1 MGLNTFDILKEFRAL
16 EELMN
21 EIDLETGEY
30 LNNENDIQEYIVN
43 LKLSKE
49 DKLNNIQDLKI
60 EFEAKIEA
68 VKNKIEYLNNRK
80 KSFERNINNLI
91 NLQLMLLNNQKLE
104 TNEYSFSFRK
114 SESVSINDIL
124 FDSKDERF
132 NRMTI
137 KVEPDKTEIK
147 KALKDGISVDGA
159 SIETKMNLQ
168 VK

>member
-1 MGLNTFDILKEFRAL
+1 MRVFDILSEFRAL
-16 EELMN
+16 EELIN

-68 VKNKIEYLNNRK
+68 VKSKIEYLNNRK
-80 KSFERNINNLI
+80 KSFERNINNLT

-124 FDSKDERF
+124 FDIKDERF
-132 NRMTI
+132 NRTTI
-137 KVEPDKTEIK
+137 KVEPDKTAIK

>member
-1 MGLNTFDILKEFRAL
+1 MSLGTFDILKEFRAL

-21 EIDLETGEY
+21 EIDLETGEF

-68 VKNKIEYLNNRK
+68 VKSKIEYLNNRK
-80 KSFERNINNLI
+80 KSFERNINNLT

-114 SESVSINDIL
+114 SESISINDIL
-124 FDSKDERF
+124 FDIKDERF
-132 NRMTI
+132 NRTTI
-137 KVEPDKTEIK
+137 KVEPDKTAIK

>member
-1 MGLNTFDILKEFRAL
+1 MSLGTFDILSEFRAL

-21 EIDLETGEY
+21 EIDLETGEF

-68 VKNKIEYLNNRK
+68 VKSKIEYLNNRK
-80 KSFERNINNLI
+80 KSFERNINNLT

-104 TNEYSFSFRK
+104 TNEYSFGFRK

-124 FDSKDERF
+124 FDIKDERF
-132 NRMTI
+132 NRTTI
-137 KVEPDKTEIK
+137 KVEPDKTAIK
-147 KALKDGISVDGA
+147 KALKDGISVDGV

>member
-1 MGLNTFDILKEFRAL
+1 MKVLDILKEFRAL

-68 VKNKIEYLNNRK
+68 VKSKIEYLNNRK
-80 KSFERNINNLI
+80 KYFERNINNLT

-124 FDSKDERF
+124 SDSKDERF
-132 NRMTI
+132 NRTTI
-137 KVEPDKTEIK
+137 KVEPDKTAIK
-147 KALKDGISVDGA
+147 KAIKDGIVVDGA

>member
-1 MGLNTFDILKEFRAL
+1 MKVLDILKEFRAL

-68 VKNKIEYLNNRK
+68 VKSKIEYLNNRK
-80 KSFERNINNLI
+80 KSFERNINNLT

-124 FDSKDERF
+124 FNIKDERF
-132 NRMTI
+132 NRTTI
-137 KVEPDKTEIK
+137 KVEPDKTAIK
-147 KALKDGISVDGA
+147 KALKDGIVVDGA

>member
-1 MGLNTFDILKEFRAL
+1 MSLGTFDILSEFRAL

-21 EIDLETGEY
+21 QIDLETGEY

-43 LKLSKE
+43 LRLSKE

-68 VKNKIEYLNNRK
+68 VKSKIEYLNNRK
-80 KSFERNINNLI
+80 KSFERNINNLT

-104 TNEYSFSFRK
+104 TNEYSFGFRK

-124 FDSKDERF
+124 FDIKDERF
-132 NRMTI
+132 NRTTI
-137 KVEPDKTEIK
+137 KVEPDKTAIK
-147 KALKDGISVDGA
+147 KALKDGTSVDGA

>member
-1 MGLNTFDILKEFRAL
+1 MKVFDILKEFRAL

-21 EIDLETGEY
+21 EIDLETGEF

-68 VKNKIEYLNNRK
+68 VKSKIEYLNNRK
-80 KSFERNINNLI
+80 KSFERNINNLT
-91 NLQLMLLNNQKLE
+91 NLQLMLLNNQKIE
-104 TNEYSFSFRK
+104 TNEYLFSFRK

-124 FDSKDERF
+124 FDIKDERF
-132 NRMTI
+132 NKTTV
-137 KVEPDKTEIK
+137 KVEPDKTAIK
-147 KALKDGISVDGA
+147 KAIKDGISVDGA

>member
-1 MGLNTFDILKEFRAL
+1 MKVLDILKEFRAL

-21 EIDLETGEY
+21 EIDSETGEY

-43 LKLSKE
+43 LRLSKE

-68 VKNKIEYLNNRK
+68 VKSKIEYLNNRK
-80 KSFERNINNLI
+80 KSFERNINNLT
-91 NLQLMLLNNQKLE
+91 NLQLMMLNNQKLE

-132 NRMTI
+132 NRTTI
-137 KVEPDKTEIK
+137 KVEPDKTAIK
-147 KALKDGISVDGA
+147 KAIKDGISVDGA
-159 SIETKMNLQ
+159 SVETKMNLQ

>member
-1 MGLNTFDILKEFRAL
+1 MKVLDILKEFRAL

-21 EIDLETGEY
+21 EIDSETGEY

-68 VKNKIEYLNNRK
+68 VKSKIEYLNNRK
-80 KSFERNINNLI
+80 KSFERNINNLT

-132 NRMTI
+132 NRTTI
-137 KVEPDKTEIK
+137 KVEPDKTAIK
-147 KALKDGISVDGA
+147 KAIKDGISVDGA

>member
-1 MGLNTFDILKEFRAL
+1 MSLGTFDILSEFRAL
-16 EELMN
+16 EELIN

-43 LKLSKE
+43 LRLSKE

-68 VKNKIEYLNNRK
+68 VKSKIEYLNNRK
-80 KSFERNINNLI
+80 KSFERNINNLT

-104 TNEYSFSFRK
+104 TNEYSFGFRK

-124 FDSKDERF
+124 FDIKDERF
-132 NRMTI
+132 NRTTI
-137 KVEPDKTEIK
+137 KVEPDKTAIK
-147 KALKDGISVDGA
+147 KALKDGISVDGV

>member
-1 MGLNTFDILKEFRAL
+1 MKVLDILKEFRAL

-80 KSFERNINNLI
+80 KSFERNINNLT

-104 TNEYSFSFRK
+104 TNDYSFSFRK

-124 FDSKDERF
+124 FDIKDERF
-132 NRMTI
+132 NRTTI
-137 KVEPDKTEIK
+137 KVEPDKTAIK
-147 KALKDGISVDGA
+147 KAIKDGISVDGA
-159 SIETKMNLQ
+159 IIETKMNLQ

>member
-1 MGLNTFDILKEFRAL
+1 MKVFDILKEFRAL

-21 EIDLETGEY
+21 EIDLETGEF

-68 VKNKIEYLNNRK
+68 VKSKIEYLNNRK
-80 KSFERNINNLI
+80 KSFERNINNLT

-104 TNEYSFSFRK
+104 TNEYSFGFRK

-124 FDSKDERF
+124 FNIKDERF
-132 NRMTI
+132 NRTTI
-137 KVEPDKTEIK
+137 KVEPDKTAIK
-147 KALKDGISVDGA
+147 KALKDGTSVDGA

>member
-1 MGLNTFDILKEFRAL
+1 MKVFDILKEFRAL

-43 LKLSKE
+43 LRLSKE

-68 VKNKIEYLNNRK
+68 VKSKIEYLNNRK
-80 KSFERNINNLI
+80 KSFERNINNLT

-124 FDSKDERF
+124 FDIKDERF
-132 NRMTI
+132 NRTTI
-137 KVEPDKTEIK
+137 KVEPDKTAIK
-147 KALKDGISVDGA
+147 KALKDGTSVDGA

>member
-1 MGLNTFDILKEFRAL
+1 MKVFDILKEFRAL

-21 EIDLETGEY
+21 EIDLETGEF

-68 VKNKIEYLNNRK
+68 VKSKIEYLNNRK
-80 KSFERNINNLI
+80 KSFERNINNLT

-114 SESVSINDIL
+114 SESVSIFDIL

-132 NRMTI
+132 NRTTI
-137 KVEPDKTEIK
+137 KVEPDKTAIK
-147 KALKDGISVDGA
+147 KAIKDGISVDGA

>member
-1 MGLNTFDILKEFRAL
+1 MKVFDILKEFRAL
-16 EELMN
+16 EELIN

-43 LKLSKE
+43 LRLSKE

-68 VKNKIEYLNNRK
+68 VKSKIEYLNNRK
-80 KSFERNINNLI
+80 KSFERNINNLT

-124 FDSKDERF
+124 FNIKDERF
-132 NRMTI
+132 NRTTI
-137 KVEPDKTEIK
+137 EVEPDKSAIK
-147 KALKDGISVDGA
+147 KAIKDGISVDGA

>member
-1 MGLNTFDILKEFRAL
+1 MKVFDILKEFRAL

-21 EIDLETGEY
+21 EIDLETGEF

-68 VKNKIEYLNNRK
+68 VKSKIEYLNNRK
-80 KSFERNINNLI
+80 KSFERNINNLT

-104 TNEYSFSFRK
+104 TNEYSFGFRK

-124 FDSKDERF
+124 FDIKDERF
-132 NRMTI
+132 NRTTI
-137 KVEPDKTEIK
+137 KVEPDKTAIK
-147 KALKDGISVDGA
+147 KALKDGISVDGV
-159 SIETKMNLQ
+159 SVETKMNLQ